1 MKRIDFH
8 HRLLLAFSGFF
19 LLMSPTMG
27 VKKTKKAAPPAA
39 ETETKASDD
48 KKGGASSFQ
57 LRPLEVVEPNFF
69 TQNIEVQNAEGA
81 EETTL
86 NLTFTELPHYKDN
99 EFEAKRKRTTV
110 REKWLGRQFLIVM
123 TPNEYKEP
131 REIIKALEPEV
142 YTNAELLEPY
152 DFKKKV
158 FPLKVWL
165 SCIDIGSDRRESA
178 AYESFGE
185 RKFAY
190 TYVTHQICLNNLL
203 ELDMAFDKE
212 RYPDYFISISEREAE
227 ALKTNFNDAQV
238 GIVVAWLPDDSGEVK
253 AEAVDWGKF
262 EYNGQLGSET
272 FDRLELKWTAIEV
285 LIR

>member
-1 MKRIDFH
+1 
-8 HRLLLAFSGFF
+8 
-19 LLMSPTMG
+19 
-27 VKKTKKAAPPAA
+27 
-39 ETETKASDD
+39 
-48 KKGGASSFQ
+48 
-57 LRPLEVVEPNFF
+57 
-69 TQNIEVQNAEGA
+69 
-81 EETTL
+81 
-86 NLTFTELPHYKDN
+86 
-99 EFEAKRKRTTV
+99 
-110 REKWLGRQFLIVM
+110 M
-123 TPNEYKEP
+123 TANEYKES

-152 DFKKKV
+152 DFKKKA
-158 FPLKVWL
+158 FPLKVSL

-203 ELDMAFDKE
+203 ELDMAFEKE

-227 ALKTNFNDAQV
+227 ALKTNFNDAQI
-238 GIVVAWLPDDSGEVK
+238 GIVVAWLPDDTGEVK
-253 AEAVDWGKF
+253 AETVDWGKF

-285 LIR
+285 LIRHGDKIYQSKLSPNRKPRLDLAGYDSAKTRDKFRKATEKAAQKVSE